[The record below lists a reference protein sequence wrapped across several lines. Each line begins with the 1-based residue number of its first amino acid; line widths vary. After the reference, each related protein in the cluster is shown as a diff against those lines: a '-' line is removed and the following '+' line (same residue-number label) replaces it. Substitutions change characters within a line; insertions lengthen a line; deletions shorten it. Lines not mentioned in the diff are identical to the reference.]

1 MEACAEHI
9 RKVKPNLAK
18 SSVTTYCNILRN
30 LYRDLWM
37 DDFDYKKLIADPDK
51 VMEYLHKVKYNVRK
65 TILSALVAVS
75 DGTVQSKYRKQ
86 MMEDCQQWNA
96 FQKEHVMSETQKA
109 NWITWKEIEEHLAV
123 LKKKYS
129 WVLKEKEPVKI
140 SDLLECQQYVML
152 AVYTLI
158 PPRRIQDYT
167 LMKIKNIDKGADNFY
182 MKGAF
187 HFRTYKTAKFM
198 GLQIEKLPK
207 ELEAIMK
214 KWILVN
220 PTDYLFFDWKK
231 EQLSGPALTKMLN
244 AIFGKNISVNIL
256 RHVYVTEKSGP
267 LLDKLKQVSDEMGH
281 SVAQHQLYV
290 KHE

>member
-1 MEACAEHI
+1 
-9 RKVKPNLAK
+9 
-18 SSVTTYCNILRN
+18 
-30 LYRDLWM
+30 
-37 DDFDYKKLIADPDK
+37 
-51 VMEYLHKVKYNVRK
+51 
-65 TILSALVAVS
+65 
-75 DGTVQSKYRKQ
+75 
-86 MMEDCQQWNA
+86 
-96 FQKEHVMSETQKA
+96 
-109 NWITWKEIEEHLAV
+109 
-123 LKKKYS
+123 
-129 WVLKEKEPVKI
+129 
-140 SDLLECQQYVML
+140 
-152 AVYTLI
+152 
-158 PPRRIQDYT
+158 
-167 LMKIKNIDKGADNFY
+167 
-182 MKGAF
+182 
-187 HFRTYKTAKFM
+187 M

>member
-1 MEACAEHI
+1 
-9 RKVKPNLAK
+9 
-18 SSVTTYCNILRN
+18 
-30 LYRDLWM
+30 M
-37 DDFDYKKLIADPDK
+37 DEFDYKKLIADPDK
-51 VMEYLHKVKYNVRK
+51 VMDHLDKVKYNVRK

-86 MMEDCQQWNA
+86 MIEDSQKWNA
-96 FQKEHVMSETQKA
+96 LQKQNIMSETQKA
-109 NWITWKEIEEHLAV
+109 NWISWKEVEEHLAV

-158 PPRRIQDYT
+158 PPRRIQDYI
-167 LMKIKNIDKGADNFY
+167 LMKIKSKTIDMGADNFY

-207 ELEAIMK
+207 ELDTIIK

-231 EQLSGPALTKMLN
+231 EQLTGPALTKMLN

-256 RHVYVTEKSGP
+256 RHVYVTEKAGP
-267 LLDKLKQVSDEMGH
+267 LIAELQKTASAMGH
-281 SVAQHQLYV
+281 DLHMQQQYI